1 MQFRLTKTEKT
12 LLLDQLRNAQGIGQ
26 VLADDVQAP
35 PGVDIVEAIAL
46 VVRRLARRLRSK
58 RTIDTTKL
66 TQLEHLIVGA
76 AIHNVGYLFERL
88 WDRAMSRR
96 ITPAKYYALAR
107 AAMSLDGK
115 AHMAGITSNMRSI
128 RPLERRR
135 SR

>member
-12 LLLDQLRNAQGIGQ
+12 LLLDQLRNAKGIGQ
-26 VLADDVQAP
+26 ALSDNVQAP
-35 PGVDIVEAIAL
+35 PGVNIVEAIAL
-46 VVRRLARRLRSK
+46 VVRNLARRLRSK

-88 WDRAMSRR
+88 WDRAMRRR

-107 AAMSLDGK
+107 VAMSLDGK

-135 SR
+135 S